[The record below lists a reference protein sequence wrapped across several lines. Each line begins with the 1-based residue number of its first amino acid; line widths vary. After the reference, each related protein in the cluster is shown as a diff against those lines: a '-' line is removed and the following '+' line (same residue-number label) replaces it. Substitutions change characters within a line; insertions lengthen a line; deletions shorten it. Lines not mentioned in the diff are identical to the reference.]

1 MKNQNLLNLKITK
14 FIYLLTFCIGLISCN
29 KSDYT
34 KLVKSEM
41 SKNIEHD
48 SLFLGM
54 TFGQTKQEFFDK
66 CWKLNSQGLV
76 MQGPNNQFVA
86 YNLPLKKGDSLTKS
100 IRMLFYGIFDEKKI
114 MTGMNLQ
121 FSYNAWSLWNKS
133 LQPDKLVPVVQDTLI
148 KWFPGNDFLK
158 VNIKKNEK
166 DLLVKVDGNRRII
179 IKPIDD
185 NREVKVRIDDLRHV
199 LDK

>member
-1 MKNQNLLNLKITK
+1 MKKQGLSNSKEIK
-14 FIYLLTFCIGLISCN
+14 AFLLTILIMSCIACN
-29 KSDYT
+29 QSEYT

-41 SKNIEHD
+41 SKNIIHD

-54 TFGQTKQEFFDK
+54 KFGQSKQMFFDK

-76 MQGPNNQFVA
+76 SHGPSNDFVK
-86 YNLPLKKGDSLTKS
+86 YDLPLKEGAESTES
-100 IRMLFYGIFDEKKI
+100 VRMLFYGIFNDEKK
-114 MTGMNLQ
+114 MTGMKVQ

-133 LQPDKLVPVVQDTLI
+133 LQPEILVPAVKDTLK
-148 KWFPGNDFLK
+148 KWFPGNDF
-158 VNIKKNEK
+158 IKIKISKNEK

-185 NREVKVRIDDLRHV
+185 NREVKVRIDDLRYI
-199 LDK
+199 LD